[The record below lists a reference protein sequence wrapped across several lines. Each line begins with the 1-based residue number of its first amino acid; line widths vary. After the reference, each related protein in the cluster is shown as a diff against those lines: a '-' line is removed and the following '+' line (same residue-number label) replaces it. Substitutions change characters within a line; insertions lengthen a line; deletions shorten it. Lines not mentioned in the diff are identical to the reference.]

1 VGVALI
7 GITILFALYAAW
19 KYRIRLNGIG
29 RDSSI
34 QFGDRW
40 GPPVLIALFALVLTF
55 LALWFTVIERSVT
68 PAPAPSSE

>member
-1 VGVALI
+1 MAL
-7 GITILFALYAAW
+7 AATAPF
-19 KYRIRLNGIG
+19 NSATAG
-29 RDSSI
+29 
-34 QFGDRW
+34 